1 MDFFIEVD
9 HRQLNKK
16 SNLSCGD
23 FFISRRFEQEGRI
36 IAVLA
41 DGLGSGIK
49 ASVLSTL
56 TATMALN
63 FVANDIDIVTVSRI
77 IMETL
82 PVCQERKIGYSTF
95 TIVDIADSGQV
106 RIIEYDN
113 PKALLS
119 RHGTFANIERKQ
131 VWLKAQDGRQISVHY
146 ADFKLQLS
154 DRLIFFTDGVTQAGM
169 GSPRFPMG
177 WGDANVKQFIQY
189 LIDGHQEL
197 SAGDLAQQ
205 LVGRSRFI
213 DGGEACDDI
222 SAAVVYMRHPRQCHI
237 FTGPPVEKEMDAE
250 LANLFTS
257 AKGTK
262 IICGGSTSQILARE
276 LKRDVEVILS
286 SGSTEVPPISK
297 MEGADL
303 ITEGTITL
311 TRVASI
317 LEFIAYFNEVPKDAA
332 EQMVSLLLTSDTIE
346 FIVGLSVNLAHQ
358 NPGVAWDLELRKNV
372 VKKIVQLLQ
381 HKFLKSVTVRYL

>member
-1 MDFFIEVD
+1 MEFFIEVD

-23 FFISRRFEQEGRI
+23 FFISRRFEQKGRI

-95 TIVDIADSGQV
+95 TIVDIADSGHV

-119 RHGTFANIERKQ
+119 RGGTFSNIERQQ
-131 VWLKAQDGRQISVHY
+131 VWLKAQDGRQIAVHF
-146 ADFKLQLS
+146 ADFKLQLN
-154 DRLIFFTDGVTQAGM
+154 DRLIFYTDGVTQAGM

-177 WGDANVKQFIQY
+177 WGEANVKQFVQY
-189 LIDGHQEL
+189 LIDGHPEL
-197 SAGDLAQQ
+197 SAGDLSQQ

-222 SAAVVYMRHPRQCHI
+222 SAAVVYMRQPRRCHV
-237 FTGPPVEKEMDAE
+237 FTGPPVEKEMDKQLAE
-250 LANLFTS
+250 LFS
-257 AKGTK
+257 SEKGVK

-276 LKRDVEVILS
+276 LNREVEVILS

-317 LEFIAYFNEVPKDAA
+317 LEFISYFNDVPKDAA
-332 EQMVSLLLTSDTIE
+332 EKMVALLLSSDHIQ
-346 FIVGLSVNLAHQ
+346 FVVGLSVNLAHQ

-381 HKFLKSVTVRYL
+381 RKFLKFVSVRYL

>member
-1 MDFFIEVD
+1 MEFFIEVD
-9 HRQLNKK
+9 HRQFNKK

-23 FFISRRFEQEGRI
+23 FFISRRFEQEGRV

-63 FVANDIDIVTVSRI
+63 FVAHDIDIVNVSRI

-95 TIVDIADSGQV
+95 TIVDIADSGHI

-113 PKALLS
+113 PKALLA
-119 RHGTFANIERKQ
+119 RHGTFAPIDRKQ
-131 VWLKAQDGRQISVHY
+131 VWLKAQDGRQIAVHF
-146 ADFKLQLS
+146 ADFKLQMD
-154 DRLIFFTDGVTQAGM
+154 DRLLFFTDGVTQAGM

-177 WGDANVKQFIQY
+177 WGDANVKQFVQH
-189 LIDGHQEL
+189 LLEGHPDL
-197 SAGDLAQQ
+197 SAGDLSQQ
-205 LVGRSRFI
+205 LVGRARFI

-222 SAAVVYMRHPRQCHI
+222 SAAVVYMRRPRRCHV
-237 FTGPPVEKEMDAE
+237 FTGPPVEKIMDHEFAD
-250 LANLFTS
+250 LFS
-257 AKGTK
+257 SEQGTK
-262 IICGGSTSQILARE
+262 IICGGSTSQIISRE
-276 LKRDVEVILS
+276 LNREIEVVLA
-286 SGSTEVPPISK
+286 SGSMEVPPISK
-297 MEGADL
+297 MDGVDL

-317 LEFIAYFNEVPKDAA
+317 LEYISYFNEVPKDAA
-332 EQMVSLLLTSDTIE
+332 EKMVALLLSSDTIQ

-381 HKFLKSVTVRYL
+381 RKFLKAVSVRYF

>member
-1 MDFFIEVD
+1 MEFFIEVD
-9 HRQLNKK
+9 HRHLNKK

-63 FVANDIDIVTVSRI
+63 FVANDIDIVSVSRI

-95 TIVDIADSGQV
+95 TIIDIADNGQV
-106 RIIEYDN
+106 RLIEYDN
-113 PKALLS
+113 PKAQLA
-119 RHGTFANIERKQ
+119 RAGTFATIDRQE
-131 VWLKAQDGRQISVHY
+131 VWLKSQDGRNISVHFSN
-146 ADFKLQLS
+146 FKMQLD
-154 DRLIFFTDGVTQAGM
+154 DRLVFYTDGVTQAGM
-169 GSPRFPMG
+169 GSPRYPMG
-177 WGDANVKQFIQY
+177 WGEAGPKQFIQY
-189 LIDGHQEL
+189 LIEGHPEL
-197 SAGDLAQQ
+197 SAGELAQQ
-205 LVGRSRFI
+205 VVGRSRFI

-222 SAAVVYMRHPRQCHI
+222 SCAVVYMRRPRRCHV
-237 FTGPPVEKEMDAE
+237 FTGPPIEPSMDAQLGE
-250 LANLFTS
+250 LFATET
-257 AKGTK
+257 GTK
-262 IICGGSTSQILARE
+262 IICGGSTSQIIARE
-276 LKRDVEVILS
+276 LKKDVEVMLE
-286 SGSTEVPPISK
+286 SGSTELPPISK

-317 LEFIAYFNEVPKDAA
+317 LEYIAYFNEIPKDAA
-332 EQMVSLLLTSDTIE
+332 EKMVVLLLSSDHIQ
-346 FIVGLSVNLAHQ
+346 FVVGLSVNLAHQ

-381 HKFLKSVTVRYL
+381 RKFLKFVNVRYL